1 MNNIL
6 QELIQNYEHLQNI
19 YKSQEFIEVT
29 EDIRF
34 REKNVSNTKRN
45 SFAVTT
51 MYLSDEES
59 TSEGPFEETKE
70 SKEEK
75 EETTPRTPVNMHQ
88 TTERVLSS
96 KKGRAQ
102 VIFIDTRL
110 KILKKK
116 ENRTQVRNAT
126 KKTRFSVQK
135 SDQERGETNRLKYL
149 LPYIGD
155 TLNKFT
161 KTPTRV
167 LSNKRIR
174 NELRS
179 SAGTYKN
186 TFNKIDL
193 NIARTTAMSTVT
205 RKEKTKNSQGI
216 MFILGDQ
223 IYSNL
228 SKVTNNVQ
236 FYYINNKTLPVAHNQ
251 RSNNTDIILKMDSE
265 SVSTLLYVYI
275 DLII

>member
-59 TSEGPFEETKE
+59 TSEGPSEETKE
-70 SKEEK
+70 SK
-75 EETTPRTPVNMHQ
+75 EETTPRTPVNTHQ

-236 FYYINNKTLPVAHNQ
+236 FYHINNKTLPVAHNQ
-251 RSNNTDIILKMDSE
+251 RSNNTDIILKMDSA